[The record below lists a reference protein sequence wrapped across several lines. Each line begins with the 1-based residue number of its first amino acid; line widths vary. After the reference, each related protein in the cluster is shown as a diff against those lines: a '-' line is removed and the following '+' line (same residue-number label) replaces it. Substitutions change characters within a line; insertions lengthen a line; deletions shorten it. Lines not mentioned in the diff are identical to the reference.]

1 MERAIAAIATAKGRG
16 GIAVIRISGENAV
29 LIASK
34 IFRLKSGK
42 SLMEIP
48 ANSAVYG
55 NILSDED
62 IIDDGIATV
71 FYAPRSFTGED
82 MVEISCHGGVA
93 LTRLVLQS
101 ALNAGAAA
109 ATAGEFTKR
118 AVLNGKLS
126 LSAAEAIAEVIDA
139 EGERAVKLLSRA
151 RNGELYNKVMHTANL
166 LISLNAA
173 ILAYIDFPDE
183 DIEELS
189 EEHFLKSL
197 ISIKD
202 ELSKLMQSYSNYT
215 AIRDGVTVAIVGLPN
230 SGKSSVM
237 NRLCDYERSIVTEI
251 EGTTRDIIEERLSIN
266 GILYKL
272 WDTAGVRKSDDIVER
287 IGVERSIDAILR
299 ADIILY
305 VISKGATDLQA
316 EKNLISQ
323 INDKNTIA
331 VINKNDLEDDNP
343 DVLEMVLEHF
353 EKPLHISAESGEGFE
368 SLTRRLSEMGEIADI
383 TETAFVINNRQMQL
397 ISEANSSIAEA
408 VEMVQNGI
416 TPDFVSVA
424 VDEAIDALLV
434 LCGKKAREEVVDE
447 IFKNFCVGK

>member
-34 IFRLKSGK
+34 IFRPKSLK
-42 SLMEIP
+42 SLMNIP
-48 ANSAVYG
+48 ANFAVYG
-55 NILSDED
+55 DIYSGSD

-71 FYAPRSFTGED
+71 YHAPRSFTGED

-101 ALNAGAAA
+101 AFDAGALSAM
-109 ATAGEFTKR
+109 AGEFTKR
-118 AVLNGKLS
+118 ALLNGKLS
-126 LSAAEAIAEVIDA
+126 LSDAEAIAEVIDA
-139 EGERAVKLLSRA
+139 EGERVVRLLARA
-151 RNGELYNKVMHTANL
+151 RNGELYKKVEQTASM
-166 LISLNAA
+166 LISLNSS

-189 EEHFLKSL
+189 EEHFSKSL
-197 ISIKD
+197 SEIEVS
-202 ELSKLMQSYSNYT
+202 LQKLMQSYSDYT

-237 NRLCDYERSIVTEI
+237 NRLCDYERSIVTDI
-251 EGTTRDIIEERLSIN
+251 EGTTRDVVEERITID

-272 WDTAGVRKSDDIVER
+272 WDTAGVRESEDIVEQ
-287 IGVERSIDAILR
+287 IGVKRSIDAISR

-305 VISKGATDLQA
+305 IISKSALDI
-316 EKNLISQ
+316 EEERNLIEQ
-323 INDKNTIA
+323 IYHKNTQV
-331 VINKNDLEDDNP
+331 VINKIDLEEDNP
-343 DVLEMVLEHF
+343 AVDSLISEYF
-353 EKPLHISAESGEGFE
+353 ESPLYISAESGDGFDE
-368 SLTRRLSEMGEIADI
+368 LKERLSEMGEISDLS
-383 TETAFVINNRQMQL
+383 ESAFIINNRQMQL
-397 ISEANSSIAEA
+397 ISEAHDRVCEA
-408 VEMVQNGI
+408 IEMVHSGI

-424 VDEAIDALLV
+424 VDEAINALLI
-434 LCGKKAREEVVDE
+434 LSGKKATEEVVDE